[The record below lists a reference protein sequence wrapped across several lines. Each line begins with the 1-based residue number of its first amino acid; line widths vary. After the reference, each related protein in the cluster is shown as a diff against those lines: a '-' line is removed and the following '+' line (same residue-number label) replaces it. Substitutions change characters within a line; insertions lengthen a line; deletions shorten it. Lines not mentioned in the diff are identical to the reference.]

1 MSNNIDISIDKEK
14 LERCINLLSKLK
26 KIECEITYS
35 KLSEEDI
42 NKGIKPC
49 SYPHYN
55 YPEELFEVEELL
67 TPDYNYT
74 DNLEKPPFI
83 NRKIDNLDYSA
94 LNVENIRTVITVIF
108 RGERFCDGSIA
119 RGVESGILLNSLL
132 RLRDILD

>member
-1 MSNNIDISIDKEK
+1 MSNNNDISFDKEK

-49 SYPHYN
+49 PYPHYN

-67 TPDYNYT
+67 TPDYNY
-74 DNLEKPPFI
+74 N
-83 NRKIDNLDYSA
+83 DNLDYSA